1 MEVIAAI
8 IGAAATLITAYIA
21 KKASQNKKNKQRER
35 FIEKFVQ
42 DMNIEHSNVYIL
54 NIDKSEREKPF
65 KFESEANLKQDK
77 LLIILK

>member
-54 NIDKSEREKPF
+54 NIDKSEIEKPF